1 MRKGNFLRIPALAL
15 GLMLQTI
22 FTAQAECT
30 YKQLMR
36 AEEFP
41 IGVMLSWST
50 ASENNN
56 SMFLLE
62 KAENGGEF
70 VPAGTV
76 RGAGNSKNEKKY
88 TFLDPQPS
96 GSKVNYRLKQ
106 VDFDGTFSYTDVL
119 TIDKKIETNVML
131 VQISSET
138 VTKSFDFTVD
148 ALKDGGAVFQLV
160 NGKGQVAWQGT
171 KMLTNGLNNISIDL
185 SAQKEG
191 VYKVL
196 VIMDKDEKM
205 LTIRKSYD
213 DVERAANVASERK
226 SKGKN

>member
-1 MRKGNFLRIPALAL
+1 MRKVNYSKIAPLAL
-15 GLMLQTI
+15 GLMLLTI
-22 FTAQAECT
+22 FTAKAECT
-30 YKQLMR
+30 YQQLMR

-41 IGVMLSWST
+41 IGIMLSWST

-56 SMFLLE
+56 SMFLVE
-62 KAENGGEF
+62 KSENGGEF
-70 VPAGTV
+70 VPSGTV
-76 RGAGNSKNEKKY
+76 RGSGNSKAEKKY

-96 GSKVNYRLKQ
+96 SSKVNYRLKQ
-106 VDFDGTFSYTDVL
+106 VDFDGSFSYTDVL
-119 TIDKKIETNVML
+119 TINKKIETNVML

-148 ALKDGGAVFQLV
+148 ALKDGGVVFQLV
-160 NGKGQVAWQGT
+160 DGTGQVAWQGT

-213 DVERAANVASERK
+213 DVERASNVATERK
-226 SKGKN
+226 TKGKN

>member
-1 MRKGNFLRIPALAL
+1 MRNLNAFRILALAL
-15 GLMLQTI
+15 GLMLQSI
-22 FTAQAECT
+22 FSAQAECT
-30 YKQLMR
+30 YQQLIR

-50 ASENNN
+50 ASESNN
-56 SMFLLE
+56 SMFLVE
-62 KAENGGEF
+62 KSENGGEF
-70 VPAGTV
+70 VLTGTV

-88 TFLDPQPS
+88 NFLDAQAS

-106 VDFDGTFSYTDVL
+106 VDFDGSFSYTDVL
-119 TIDKKIETNVML
+119 TINKKIETNVML

-138 VTKSFDFTVD
+138 VNKNFDFTLD

-160 NGKGQVAWQGT
+160 DGKGQVVWQGT
-171 KMLTNGLNNISIDL
+171 KMLTNGLNNITIDL

-196 VIMDKDEKM
+196 VIMEKDEKM

-213 DVERAANVASERK
+213 DVERAANVATGRK
-226 SKGKN
+226 VKGKN

>member
-1 MRKGNFLRIPALAL
+1 MRHLKSLRIVALSF
-15 GLMLQTI
+15 GFMLQTI
-22 FTAQAECT
+22 FMVKAECT
-30 YKQLMR
+30 YQQLMR

-56 SMFLLE
+56 SMFLVE
-62 KAENGGEF
+62 KSENGGDF

-88 TFLDPQPS
+88 NFLDAQPA

-106 VDFDGTFSYTDVL
+106 VDFDGSFSYTDVL
-119 TIDKKIETNVML
+119 TINKKIETNVML

-138 VTKSFDFTVD
+138 VNKNFDFTID
-148 ALKDGGAVFQLV
+148 ALKDGGAIFQLV
-160 NGKGQVAWQGT
+160 NGTGQVVWQGT
-171 KMLTNGLNNISIDL
+171 KMLINGLNNITIDL

-196 VIMDKDEKM
+196 VVMDKDEKM
-205 LTIRKSYD
+205 LTIRKSFD
-213 DVERAANVASERK
+213 DVERAANVATKRK
-226 SKGKN
+226 TKGKN